1 MYYRVLIYSRKHI
14 KGFHCIFCQNK
25 FASNWTNIQITYN
38 DAFNIFYLLLSNF
51 QKIHIRRWSRRNMC
65 SERRRN
71 INNKFMLT
79 AESNIINTDV
89 AATSWRRRNQIVTS
103 RYQTR
108 HSDDFTMLLRRHL
121 EDVVETSVNIVIK
134 WSLMKFLL
142 FFSVLQ
148 AMTNNGTQKQLSRK
162 SLSKQLLWK
171 FSFTGVFIRT
181 FQTTSVFEFPFSIT
195 WKDRP
200 SQFCFS

>member
-1 MYYRVLIYSRKHI
+1 MI
-14 KGFHCIFCQNK
+14 CN
-25 FASNWTNIQITYN
+25 N
-38 DAFNIFYLLLSNF
+38 AFNIFYLLLANF

-195 WKDRP
+195 WKDWP